1 MGLMKRGHLGG
12 LSTGS
17 VDNAGSWSYWEGGP
31 IRALP
36 QGCVFVFGSNLAGRH
51 GKGAAQVAAL
61 HFGAVYGVGEGITGQ
76 AYALPTKD
84 AGLRTLPL
92 AAIAGHVGRFLR
104 FAATRPDLKFV
115 VTEVGTGLAG
125 YAPEDIAPMF
135 AAAGPNVLLPRAFID
150 ALTVLSD

>member
-1 MGLMKRGHLGG
+1 MGLAQKVHRGDF
-12 LSTGS
+12 STGS
-17 VDNAGSWSYWEGGP
+17 VDNPGAWSYWEGGP
-31 IRALP
+31 LRTLP
-36 QGCVFVFGSNLAGRH
+36 PGHVFTFGSNLRGAH

-61 HFGAVYGVGEGITGQ
+61 QFGAQYGVGEGLTGR

-84 AGLRTLPL
+84 QRIQTLPL

-104 FAATRPDLKFV
+104 FAATRPDLRFV
-115 VTEVGTGLAG
+115 VTEVGCGLAG

-150 ALTVLSD
+150 ALTVVG